1 MNNKNLIEAR
11 NGDVESGGQQH
22 HVFSGCV
29 LNPESLLGQESAFR
43 DLVESVYVDPTGRAE
58 PIYDGVINVNLY
70 CSSPLRVMWILKEP
84 WDEENS
90 TGGGWSLCS
99 DVLAVKPVAT
109 LGQATFHP
117 IIYIAYGLFH
127 GPMSFADMPWVRDM
141 ENPEDVIRRLA
152 FINAK
157 KLPGVTRGAYG
168 PLILEWYSRGK
179 QIIMGQIKAYCPDV
193 IFGCAPHFPAI
204 LDDLDCGWRNRV
216 RSVGSADYVWLKDT
230 LFVQVYHPGQTQIK
244 REKYVDDA
252 MNAVWQARREKQNA
266 ECGTKRDHE
275 TSPV

>member
-1 MNNKNLIEAR
+1 VNNMNLIEAHK
-11 NGDVESGGQQH
+11 GDNESGGKPQ
-22 HVFSGCV
+22 CV
-29 LNPESLLGQESAFR
+29 SPGRILNPESLLGQEAAFR
-43 DLVESVYVDPTGRAE
+43 GLVESIYIDPSGRSE
-58 PIYDGVINVNLY
+58 PIFDGVINVNLY

-84 WDEENS
+84 GDEENS

-99 DVLAVKPVAT
+99 DALAVKPVAA

-157 KLPGVTRGAYG
+157 KLPGVTWGASS
-168 PLILEWYSRGK
+168 PLILEWYCRGK
-179 QIIMGQIKAYCPDV
+179 QIILGQINAYCPDV
-193 IFGCAPHFPAI
+193 VFGCAPHFPAI
-204 LDDLDCGWRNRV
+204 LDDLDCGWRSRV
-216 RSVGSADYVWLKDT
+216 RAAGSARYVWHGDV
-230 LFVQVYHPGQTQIK
+230 LFIQVYHPGQTQIS

-252 MNAVWQARREKQNA
+252 LNAVWQARCEKKA
-266 ECGTKRDHE
+266 EYGTEHGHE
-275 TSPV
+275 AIQV